1 MKIKDNS
8 QKMDLNHV
16 TKIVFHNATR
26 LLESD
31 SSNTSNFMQNLYR
44 QVLSLLSFIGLALAQ
59 QYPVT
64 TPVPIL
70 KQINK

>member
-16 TKIVFHNATR
+16 IKIVFHNATR